1 MLMRS
6 AELLIIQ
13 EFGQFLYS
21 NSAMADGIFFY
32 RTHLPKSLVVSIWD
46 EYRIIAK
53 SLIPSTFVNNTPL
66 NMPLKKVLLTIL
78 VKRYNS
84 LKSRLPLIIHY
95 IRQLLEHQ
103 VNICFHISRTR
114 ISRRINSRLST

>member
-1 MLMRS
+1 
-6 AELLIIQ
+6 LLIIQ

-21 NSAMADGIFFY
+21 NSAMADGIFFC
-32 RTHLPKSLVVSIWD
+32 RTHLRKGLIVTSRD

-84 LKSRLPLIIHY
+84 LKSRLPLIIRY
-95 IRQLLEHQ
+95 IRHLLELPL
-103 VNICFHISRTR
+103 NICSHPSRT
-114 ISRRINSRLST
+114 

>member
-1 MLMRS
+1 MLMGS
-6 AELLIIQ
+6 TELLIIQ

-32 RTHLPKSLVVSIWD
+32 RTHLRKSLIVTSRY

-53 SLIPSTFVNNTPL
+53 PLIPTTFVNNTPL

-84 LKSRLPLIIHY
+84 LKSRLPLIIRY
-95 IRQLLEHQ
+95 IRQLLEYQ
-103 VNICFHISRTR
+103 INIRLHISGTR